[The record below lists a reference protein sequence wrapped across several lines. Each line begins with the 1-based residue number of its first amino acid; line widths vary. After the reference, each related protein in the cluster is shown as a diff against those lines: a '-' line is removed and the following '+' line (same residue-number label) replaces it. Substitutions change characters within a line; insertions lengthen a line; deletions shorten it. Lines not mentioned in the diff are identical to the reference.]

1 MPWKDESDG
10 YPVPGG
16 TIQFYTSTASRTR
29 AFLAV
34 QRNFSGV
41 VQTDGPRFAHMSTL
55 QGNARLKFAPFQERT
70 VREAQPLLCTQWA
83 SEGASSA
90 TRARRSTIVCASHM
104 HCDFLGRGGST
115 NKNVV
120 RLCHSTD
127 LRHEHMRESW
137 SLMERPGLQILK
149 ARYEGL
155 DTLRRAQKP
164 LSLRVHWLSARL
176 FIWHHTPASSAM
188 RRRTSGGA
196 NEKIIAEKQAFAM
209 TRACAHGCR
218 KVSAKIAR
226 RIRDYHVLDT
236 ARYVG
241 YDSAALGGGG
251 GGDPL
256 PTTAF

>member
-1 MPWKDESDG
+1 M
-10 YPVPGG
+10 
-16 TIQFYTSTASRTR
+16 
-29 AFLAV
+29 
-34 QRNFSGV
+34 
-41 VQTDGPRFAHMSTL
+41 
-55 QGNARLKFAPFQERT
+55 
-70 VREAQPLLCTQWA
+70 REAQPLLCTQWA

-90 TRARRSTIVCASHM
+90 TSARRSTIVCASHM

-127 LRHEHMRESW
+127 LRHKHMRESW
-137 SLMERPGLQILK
+137 PLMERPGLQILK

-218 KVSAKIAR
+218 KVSAKKLQEESETTMYWTQHAMS
-226 RIRDYHVLDT
+226 VTT
-236 ARYVG
+236 AQHWEE
-241 YDSAALGGGG
+241 GGGG
-251 GGDPL
+251 SPANNCFLIIGKFSSELLRRPL
-256 PTTAF
+256 LTL